1 MGHYKFYCF
10 PGEGHI
16 FTQKCKGRAPRFYI
30 HAHRDS
36 SGPPPPLKNE
46 CSLRV
51 LRAKFGTKIVS
62 SGSHWRCEVVRH
74 LCSQSESGWQMYFRP
89 GHSPFGPQKDA
100 FYRGQFVILTHVF
113 AIVCPWNEVWNMRC
127 CHYLPL
133 SLKFKWR
140 RNFGS
145 RNKWQ
150 RDKRKIGE
158 WVGFCRLLSFKY
170 ARSSRHL
177 FFTDNA
183 QFFCLLVRYAAKK
196 ICNFKFNL
204 NVSSYSFS

>member
-1 MGHYKFYCF
+1 MFVRSKGWVA
-10 PGEGHI
+10 I
-16 FTQKCKGRAPRFYI
+16 NFTASRGRVTFLPKNVKGGLGDFTFMLI
-30 HAHRDS
+30 
-36 SGPPPPLKNE
+36 GIPPVHPPLKNE

-74 LCSQSESGWQMYFRP
+74 LCSQSESGRQMYFRP
-89 GHSPFGPQKDA
+89 WHSPFGPQKDA

-113 AIVCPWNEVWNMRC
+113 AIVCPWNEIWNMRC

-150 RDKRKIGE
+150 RDKRKIGLGFRVRVRKIGE
-158 WVGFCRLLSFKY
+158 WVGFLS
-170 ARSSRHL
+170 S
-177 FFTDNA
+177 
-183 QFFCLLVRYAAKK
+183 AKK
-196 ICNFKFNL
+196 IRNFKFNL
-204 NVSSYSFS
+204 NVSSYSVS